1 MKDIIK
7 IAGKPLIDAEHAS
20 AFFDGLKG
28 VNRVYPLSL
37 LLIPAYGFVIA
48 ALLLPGLHSAVYGLA
63 FWADIV
69 LSVLLPV
76 LLGRWGTGL
85 GVIGGAVLL
94 IRGLLPGFSGHI
106 QNTLIIPVS
115 LAVIAAAAVI
125 HCLMRIHEKRLSE
138 VTALAL
144 VDHLTG
150 LYNLRTFEKR
160 LEEEWAR
167 SRSTG
172 IPMAL
177 MVFDVDRFKQINDTL
192 GHGAGDYVLK
202 ALGETV
208 RLVERSGDIPFRIG
222 GDEFAV
228 VMPSTSRSGAGAAA
242 DRMVRRIRGCE
253 SLSSLAGA
261 PVTISLG
268 VSIAAASDSP
278 RSLRDQADKA
288 LYDAK
293 RDGRN
298 RHHIFGSDIDRL
310 SEAVPDDCRIALHH
324 VQNLLMVISEKDRYT
339 YGHSRRVC
347 RYTRAICVE
356 LGLPE
361 ESIRLYQRAALV
373 CDVGKV
379 EIPAA
384 TLLKTDPLT
393 EPEWAEIRR
402 HPLSS
407 ARIIQSLSRNREL
420 RLAVVHHHERCDG
433 SGYPGGMRG
442 SEIPLG
448 ARILSVADAF
458 DAMCSERPY
467 RPGLSASDAIELLKD
482 GSGNQFS
489 PEVVAAAEAAFA
501 GYDAV
506 SGVKGALQ
514 RCFSS
519 R

>member
-1 MKDIIK
+1 MKDITK
-7 IAGKPLIDAEHAS
+7 TAVKPLVNTAHAA
-20 AFFDGLKG
+20 AFLDGLKG
-28 VNRVYPLSL
+28 VRRAAPLSL
-37 LLIPAYGFVIA
+37 LLVPVYGFVIITP
-48 ALLLPGLHSAVYGLA
+48 LLPGLESYVHEFSFGAA
-63 FWADIV
+63 IV

-76 LLGRWGTGL
+76 QLGSWGTGL

-94 IRGLLPGFSGHI
+94 TRGLLPGSSGYI
-106 QNTLIIPVS
+106 QSTLTIPVS

-125 HCLMRIHEKRLSE
+125 HRLTRIHEKRLSE

-150 LYNLRTFEKR
+150 LYNPRTFEKR

-192 GHGAGDYVLK
+192 GHGAGDYVLE

-228 VMPSTSRSGAGAAA
+228 VMPSTSRSGAGTAA
-242 DRMVRRIRGCE
+242 DRMVNRVRGSRR
-253 SLSSLAGA
+253 LSSLAGA
-261 PVTISLG
+261 RVTISLG
-268 VSIAAASDSP
+268 VSTAAAADSP
-278 RSLRDQADKA
+278 RSLRDQADRA

-298 RHHIFGSDIDRL
+298 RYRIFGSDIDRL
-310 SEAVPDDCRIALHH
+310 LDAVPDECGPALHH
-324 VQNLLMVISEKDRYT
+324 VQNLLMMISEKDRYT
-339 YGHSRRVC
+339 YGHSWRVC
-347 RYTRAICVE
+347 RYTRAICIE

-361 ESIRLYQRAALV
+361 ESIQLYQRAALV

-384 TLLKTDPLT
+384 ILLKTEPLT
-393 EPEWAEIRR
+393 ELEWAQIRR

-407 ARIIQSLSRNREL
+407 ARIIQSLSRSREL

-467 RPGLSASDAIELLKD
+467 RPGLSAPDAIGLLKD

-501 GYDAV
+501 GAKDAPQ
-506 SGVKGALQ
+506 A
-514 RCFSS
+514 CFSS